1 MGKVN
6 IKEIRECCYTDVPVD
21 HSERHIGVC
30 TDKESGL
37 VHLGKT
43 MGIITKNLVC
53 FNKRCI
59 EKTEASQTYFIN
71 NQSGQDSV
79 EARFDIQTVTS
90 MAALHFMMQV
100 MSY

>member
-1 MGKVN
+1 MLISKIVINNNVN
-6 IKEIRECCYTDVPVD
+6 IKDKRECCYTDVPVD

-30 TDKESGL
+30 ADKESRL
-37 VHLGKT
+37 IHLGKT

-71 NQSGQDSV
+71 N
-79 EARFDIQTVTS
+79 
-90 MAALHFMMQV
+90 
-100 MSY
+100 